1 MINQNFIYL
10 FPIFFVLG
18 FITILISAII
28 SSKKNKGEPSYKE
41 TFKEKIIRPLI
52 ENEIEGAKY
61 YPKGGIGREQY
72 DKAGYKEH
80 YDRYNSD
87 DLVISSLK
95 IDDKTNS
102 EFAFSEVHTEYES
115 TDSDG
120 NTTYTTVFHGLAGSF
135 KITKPINSSLY
146 IRSNGR
152 VSSWNKEKIN
162 MDMPEFEKV
171 FDVESNDKILTM
183 RILTPDIMAEILDLY
198 RKYKYR
204 FEISIIKDKV
214 YMRLMTGA
222 MFEPNFFGKA
232 MNYKTV
238 EKYYLVLKALIDIAT
253 HIFEVVDNL
262 ED

>member
-1 MINQNFIYL
+1 
-10 FPIFFVLG
+10 
-18 FITILISAII
+18 
-28 SSKKNKGEPSYKE
+28 
-41 TFKEKIIRPLI
+41 
-52 ENEIEGAKY
+52 
-61 YPKGGIGREQY
+61 
-72 DKAGYKEH
+72 
-80 YDRYNSD
+80 
-87 DLVISSLK
+87 
-95 IDDKTNS
+95 
-102 EFAFSEVHTEYES
+102 
-115 TDSDG
+115 
-120 NTTYTTVFHGLAGSF
+120 
-135 KITKPINSSLY
+135 
-146 IRSNGR
+146 
-152 VSSWNKEKIN
+152 